1 KEPLRPQRSHLA
13 SRNMLDISSEPRVA
27 GSRFSNSIIS
37 SEAYNVDDFFK
48 STPASEWLLGS
59 YVNGIIEGPR
69 HGGQGNQTVGIA
81 LSRTGG
87 SITFGGIDL
96 EYII

>member
-1 KEPLRPQRSHLA
+1 
-13 SRNMLDISSEPRVA
+13 MLDISSEPRVA

-69 HGGQGNQTVGIA
+69 HGGQGVMEINERWPICYLRGHTIVFSSSFFIRAGY
-81 LSRTGG
+81 T
-87 SITFGGIDL
+87 
-96 EYII
+96 